1 MTFKDLV
8 QLLIDNYPTI
18 AGYVVFGL
26 LIGLCVHFYHK
37 FNNRICK
44 LEQNDFNGLETKLE
58 TKINGVETKIN
69 RLLEKFNSLIVALSE
84 SQIISNSALFTIN
97 SPIQLTEEGKK
108 LLEKVGWSEII
119 NNENNKQYF
128 FNKIEKR
135 GAKNKYSIEKN
146 SIIIIND
153 LMSRNDKDIL
163 DPIRKYLYEH
173 AEIDDTSVFTACGID
188 LRDKYFE
195 IHPEIK
201 E

>member
-1 MTFKDLV
+1 MTFKDLA

-26 LIGLCVHFYHK
+26 IIGLCVHFYHK

-44 LEQNDFNGLETKLE
+44 LEKNNFGKLE
-58 TKINGVETKIN
+58 TKIS

-84 SQIISNSALFTIN
+84 KQVISNAALFTIN
-97 SPIQLTEEGKK
+97 SPIKLTEEGKK
-108 LLEKVGWSEII
+108 LLEEIGWGRII
-119 NNENNKQYF
+119 NNEDNKQYF
-128 FNKIEKR
+128 FDKIEKR

-153 LMSRNDKDIL
+153 LMARNDKDIL

-173 AEIDDTSVFTACGID
+173 AEIDDTSIFTACGID
-188 LRDKYFE
+188 LRDKYLE
-195 IHPEIK
+195 THPEIK